1 MLNFSNLTAYEF
13 ELLAKDI
20 IEKELNTKLR
30 SYAQGRDN
38 GIDIRGYI
46 SNDIII
52 QVKHYINSSFSD
64 LRTTLRKELP
74 KIEKLK
80 PKRFM
85 IVTSFNL
92 TPSNEDEIFEI
103 FKDFMSSKKDIV
115 DINFLNSFLE
125 NENNIEIL
133 RAHNKLWLTSTN
145 VLSLIFNKELDIDS
159 KCFIADYEIKARLFV
174 YTKAFNE
181 ALNIL
186 EDKKVIILE
195 GAPGVGKTT
204 LSKLLVAH
212 FCGNGYKFK
221 YVSSN
226 SLSEIKKGIVEKD
239 KEIILMDNFLGQR
252 VSDLSSHFF
261 EEIKTLIIFAS
272 SYKDKKIIVN
282 SRNVVLNEAIN
293 INQSFRDLLY
303 NYKIYKY
310 DIKVDEI
317 SNFEKAQILYNHIY
331 FNKLQYLYYQ
341 EIMGNKHY
349 LEIVLHKNF
358 SPRIIEYVTTNEK
371 IKSIE
376 VSDYFAYIIK
386 TLDNPKDVWSD
397 EFKDLLKFDRIFVY
411 TLFSLISYNR
421 FNQEYVDS
429 AILKECFEFRISKE
443 NGYDSTIDNFEITV
457 EKLKGGL
464 IKQRLSER
472 GMSIGFINP
481 SVEDYIFSKLNN
493 LSKEIEQISET
504 SLYVEQFVNLKKI
517 NLNVIEKNITNKIK
531 SEMFLEMKTFSNLN
545 LNYYFLRFICDYNCK
560 YENIRVKVYELFD
573 TMKAFSFERE
583 DNANL
588 IIDFFL
594 EKDMFDFYKLQEL
607 LYNYKILIKIYEY
620 LDFSQIVKFMKLH
633 ERYIGSYNGKD
644 LPDYVSQE
652 IGSMIGWEIE
662 LDIINNNKSEIN
674 QGIKECSKKLNCNDD
689 ICDEEE
695 FNKLYNEEEKRF
707 ISEYIMPIVEEKK
720 ESLNFS
726 TNISKNIHVRI
737 QEILKS
743 INFHDNVAFN
753 SDFDEEIDYSKYK
766 NSHMLQDDS
775 EAITNLF
782 SIEYPTY

>member
-20 IEKELNTKLR
+20 IEKELNIKLR

-46 SNDIII
+46 GNDIII
-52 QVKHYINSSFSD
+52 QVKHYINSSFSH

-92 TPSNEDEIFEI
+92 TPSNEDEIFEL
-103 FKDFMSSKKDIV
+103 FKDFMLSKNDIV
-115 DINFLNSFLE
+115 DVNFVNSFLTKE
-125 NENNIEIL
+125 SNIEIL

-145 VLSLIFNKELDIDS
+145 VLNLIFNKGLDLDS
-159 KCFIADYEIKARLFV
+159 KCFIDDYEVKARLFV

-186 EDKKVIILE
+186 KDNNVIILE

-212 FCGNGYKFK
+212 FCENGYKFK
-221 YVSSN
+221 YSSSN

-252 VSDLSSHFF
+252 VSDLSNHFF
-261 EEIKTLIIFAS
+261 EEIRTLIIFAS

-303 NYKIYKY
+303 NYHIYRY

-331 FNKLQYLYYQ
+331 FNKLPDSYYR
-341 EIMGNKHY
+341 EIKQDRHY
-349 LEIVLHKNF
+349 LDIVLHKNF
-358 SPRIIEYVTTNEK
+358 SPRIIEYVTRNEK
-371 IKSIE
+371 ITSIPAHE
-376 VSDYFAYIIK
+376 YFTYIIK
-386 TLDNPKDVWSD
+386 TLDNPKDVWRD
-397 EFKDLLKFDRIFVY
+397 EFNNLLKFDRIFMY
-411 TLFSLISYNR
+411 TLFSLISYDR
-421 FNQEYVDS
+421 FDQGYVDY
-429 AILKECFEFRISKE
+429 AILKECFEIRISKE
-443 NGYDSTIDNFEITV
+443 NDYDSTVDNFGISV
-457 EKLKGGL
+457 KKLEGGL
-464 IKQRLSER
+464 IKLRISQS
-472 GMSIGFINP
+472 GTSIGFINP

-493 LSKEIEQISET
+493 LSKEIEQISEAA
-504 SLYVEQFVNLKKI
+504 LYVEQFVNLKKV
-517 NLNVIEKNITNKIK
+517 NENAIEKNIKNRIK
-531 SEMFLEMKTFSNLN
+531 REMFFKMKTFSNLN
-545 LNYYFLRFICDYNCK
+545 LNYYFLRFIFDYDCK
-560 YENIRVKVYELFD
+560 YESIREKVYEIFT

-594 EKDMFDFYKLQEL
+594 EKNMFDFYKLQEL
-607 LYNYKILIKIYEY
+607 LYNDNLVIKIYEY

-633 ERYIGSYNGKD
+633 ERYIGLYNG
-644 LPDYVSQE
+644 LILSNYVSHE
-652 IGSMIGWEIE
+652 IGYMIGWEIE
-662 LDIINNNKSEIN
+662 LDIIHNNKSEIN
-674 QGIKECSKKLNCNDD
+674 QGIKECLKNLNCNDY
-689 ICDEEE
+689 IYDEEE
-695 FNKLYNEEEKRF
+695 FKKLYNEEEKRF

-782 SIEYPTY
+782 NIEYTTY